1 MLPPLG
7 AHRGLSSSS
16 PPTRRPRALDLR
28 TPSTAVFFLLN
39 IGVSASAPLGAVPG
53 GRGVL
58 QASVVGHKEP
68 GDAHSPRGCVE
79 LVLTHRTLRAGSRG
93 HCAVPKHVTPPAWTF
108 EANSHGKRF
117 NQTGGA
123 LPTSVAHLQPLPPPL
138 SRHRPSHL
146 GRCCWVSRS
155 CGWLSSLRCDVGT
168 PVCDRNPRESP
179 FLCEDRAWDSS
190 SSAALVTPLL
200 SWAGAAL
207 GLSPLRADAPQQ
219 PAVPTPLPVQT
230 PPLTLLAPH
239 PHCPGSTPE
248 STAGNTN
255 FLPVGNKGGPPSPF
269 RDFSFFFVT
278 NLLNGS

>member
-39 IGVSASAPLGAVPG
+39 IGVWASAPLGVVPG

-58 QASVVGHKEP
+58 QAGVVGHKEP

-93 HCAVPKHVTPPAWTF
+93 HCAVPKHVTPSAWTF

-123 LPTSVAHLQPLPPPL
+123 LPTSVAHLQPPPPPL
-138 SRHRPSHL
+138 SRHRPSRL

-179 FLCEDRAWDSS
+179 FLYEDRAWDSS

-207 GLSPLRADAPQQ
+207 GLSPLRADAPSSQLC
-219 PAVPTPLPVQT
+219 PPPCRFRPL
-230 PPLTLLAPH
+230 
-239 PHCPGSTPE
+239 
-248 STAGNTN
+248 
-255 FLPVGNKGGPPSPF
+255 
-269 RDFSFFFVT
+269 R
-278 NLLNGS
+278 